1 MKRYPERVP
10 PEAPVSPCYHL
21 PHLGHAF
28 LLMSLHCW
36 YLSLQ
41 NYPPN
46 VDFKNIHNLEVESD
60 ALFDGDFSEFK
71 ALETAS
77 QVNLREL
84 LPGGEGRSQVI

>member
-1 MKRYPERVP
+1 M
-10 PEAPVSPCYHL
+10 
-21 PHLGHAF
+21 
-28 LLMSLHCW
+28 
-36 YLSLQ
+36 
-41 NYPPN
+41 
-46 VDFKNIHNLEVESD
+46 DFKNIHNLEVESD